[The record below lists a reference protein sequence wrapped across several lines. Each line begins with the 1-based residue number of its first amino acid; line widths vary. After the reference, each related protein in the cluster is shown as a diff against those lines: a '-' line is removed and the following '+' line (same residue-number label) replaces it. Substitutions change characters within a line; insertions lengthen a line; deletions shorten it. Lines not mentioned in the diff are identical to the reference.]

1 MKRIICREDEAVLQ
15 QQQHFPAWI
24 KDVHP
29 ARLDKQTNRQTN
41 VHPIMLDKP
50 TICIRTK
57 NENREQSLKK
67 NIARIGNAV
76 PVTLYSRVTMEMLIL
91 LFSIVRCVISV

>member
-29 ARLDKQTNRQTN
+29 ARLDKQTDRQTN

-50 TICIRTK
+50 TIRTK
-57 NENREQSLKK
+57 TENREQSLKK
-67 NIARIGNAV
+67 NIARIANAV
-76 PVTLYSRVTMEMLIL
+76 PVTLYSRVTM
-91 LFSIVRCVISV
+91 